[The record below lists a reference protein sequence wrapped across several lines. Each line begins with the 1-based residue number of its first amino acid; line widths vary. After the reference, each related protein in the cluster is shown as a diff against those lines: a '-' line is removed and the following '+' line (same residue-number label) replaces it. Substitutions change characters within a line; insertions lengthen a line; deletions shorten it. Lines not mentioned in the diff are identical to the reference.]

1 MDGTLAYE
9 GFSIS
14 IHKRKTL
21 RVAASKDHA
30 HQNQRIIDQHAI
42 WVKHWIKTNH
52 TSIAIRVKQWIKT
65 NNP

>member
-42 WVKHWIKTNH
+42 WVKH
-52 TSIAIRVKQWIKT
+52 
-65 NNP
+65 